1 LLSFSVIGWFFKGS
15 DDSVDKFEID
25 FVIFVSG
32 SAVIVFSME
41 VQFIRFVDF
50 FCRLF
55 NIKFILVFVVIFVDF
70 VSFRE

>member
-1 LLSFSVIGWFFKGS
+1 MSFSVIGWFFKGS